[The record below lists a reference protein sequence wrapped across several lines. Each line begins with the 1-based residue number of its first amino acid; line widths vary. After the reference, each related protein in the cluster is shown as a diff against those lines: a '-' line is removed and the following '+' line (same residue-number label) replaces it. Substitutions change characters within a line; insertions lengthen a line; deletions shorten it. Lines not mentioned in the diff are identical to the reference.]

1 MADFFFGSPFRRVF
15 HARPF
20 FPAVEWS
27 SGAASAAMDWV
38 ETPSSHVLRVNVP
51 GLGRDDVKVQV
62 EEGNVLTIRGAP
74 PQHAAKDKDRKHED
88 EEEGTVWHVAERGK
102 PEFARAVALPE
113 KVRVDGIRAA
123 VENGVLTVVVPKE
136 AAPARPKPRPIA
148 VSSKL

>member
-1 MADFFFGSPFRRVF
+1 MADFFFGSPFRHLF

-27 SGAASAAMDWV
+27 SGAAAAAMDWV
-38 ETPSSHVLRVNVP
+38 ETPASHVLRVNVP
-51 GLGRDDVKVQV
+51 GLGKDDVKVQV

-74 PQHAAKDKDRKHED
+74 PPPAAKDKGKHED
-88 EEEGTVWHVAERGK
+88 EEGAVWHVAERGK

-113 KVRVDGIRAA
+113 NVRVDGIRAG

-148 VSSKL
+148 VSSRL